1 MSTFLAVDFGAGSG
15 RVIAGTVQGGRL
27 VLDELHRF
35 PNRQIRIG
43 RHLYW
48 DFPALFEEM
57 KEGLRRAAA
66 KYTDVASIG
75 IDTWGVDFGLVDSAG
90 NLMGNPI
97 CYRDA
102 FTENVPEEVFG
113 KTDVSAYYA
122 ETGIQVMPINTMF
135 QLYALKK
142 ENEAWLR
149 EARHLLFMP
158 DLFAYFLTGIPGNEY
173 TIASTSG
180 LLDADR
186 RIWSRPLV
194 EELGL
199 PAHLFEDKLFM
210 PGSVRGT
217 LCPDVAAEV
226 GLPASVK
233 VISVGAHDTA
243 SAIHAVPFQKG
254 KETASAFLSSG
265 TWSLLGVVM
274 DKPLLTED
282 ARNSGF
288 TNEGGVGGSICFLQN
303 ITGLW
308 ILQRL
313 VRQWE
318 TEGLRADYD
327 FLIAEAE
334 KVTDAPYIE
343 VDASDFQ
350 HPDNMEAAIAGYCQS
365 RGVKPP
371 ATQGEYVRCVLQSL
385 AVRYR
390 AGIAGLNAL
399 LPHPVECLHIIG
411 GGCRNRLL
419 NRLTEEVL
427 GIPVI
432 SGPAEA
438 TAVGNILLQAE
449 TCGAIG
455 NKNDVYVVN

>member
-15 RVIAGTVQGGRL
+15 RVIAGVVNDGQL

-35 PNRQIRIG
+35 SNRQIRIG

-66 KYTDVASIG
+66 KYTDILSIG
-75 IDTWGVDFGLVDSAG
+75 IDTWGVDFGLVDAAG
-90 NLMGNPI
+90 NLMGNPV

-102 FTENVPEEVFG
+102 FTEHVPEEVFG
-113 KTDVSAYYA
+113 RIDVAAHYA

-142 ENEAWLR
+142 ENKAWLQ

-158 DLFAYFLTGIPGNEY
+158 DLFAYYLTGVPGNEY
-173 TIASTSG
+173 TIASTSEM
-180 LLDADR
+180 LDAER
-186 RIWSRPLV
+186 REWSRPLV
-194 EELGL
+194 EGLGL
-199 PAHLFEDKLFM
+199 PAHLFEDKLLM

-233 VISVGAHDTA
+233 IISVGSHDTA
-243 SAIHAVPFQKG
+243 SAVYAVPFRKG
-254 KETASAFLSSG
+254 KVSAFLSSG
-265 TWSLLGVVM
+265 TWSLLGIVM
-274 DKPLLTED
+274 DEPLLTED
-282 ARNSGF
+282 ARVAGF
-288 TNEGGVGGSICFLQN
+288 TNEGGVGGNICFLQN

-308 ILQRL
+308 ILQCL
-313 VRQWE
+313 VRQW
-318 TEGLRADYD
+318 TAKGLQADYD

-334 KVTDAPYIE
+334 KVTNVPCIDVDAP
-343 VDASDFQ
+343 DFR
-350 HPDNMEAAIAGYCQS
+350 HPDDMEAAIVSYCRS
-365 RGVKPP
+365 RGLTVPV
-371 ATQGEYVRCVLQSL
+371 TQGEYVRCVLQSL

-390 AGIAGLNAL
+390 EGLAGLNAL
-399 LPHPVECLHIIG
+399 LPRPVECLHIIG

-419 NRLTEEVL
+419 NRLTEEAL

-432 SGPAEA
+432 SGPVEA
-438 TAVGNILLQAE
+438 TAVGNILVQAE
-449 TCGAIG
+449 ACGVIE
-455 NKNDVYVVN
+455 NKNDVHAIN